1 MKYFNNLYMSFFGP
15 APSYEL
21 AVNEL
26 EQARRELLQSQTH
39 MEYYAAQVNYLE
51 TRIARL
57 EKYLKGQK

>member
-1 MKYFNNLYMSFFGP
+1 MSFFGP